1 MYDAVTAMIAQSK
14 ELEQLAAAAQPQ
26 QAQQQAQGQVQQQQ
40 QPQHHQRRL
49 MSVEGSSSG
58 DNSNLIEP
66 FALSED
72 SSGSAR
78 HLLQDSHGH
87 VPASAQ
93 AVNTPAGTTT
103 GTTGSN
109 TAGGSAPTI
118 TGVEADPSHAGLTQ
132 EALES
137 FKVFEDVPVD
147 DAAGQGGVADGMP
160 PADAVLGGVQ
170 GGDGAG
176 VGAGD
181 EGVKSDGALAQE
193 EHHTKDLD
201 YDELGDSWKDM
212 WKGESCS
219 PVSTVCQRQGR
230 SGACC

>member
-1 MYDAVTAMIAQSK
+1 MYDAVIAMIAQSK
-14 ELEQLAAAAQPQ
+14 ELQQLAAGTQPQQ
-26 QAQQQAQGQVQQQQ
+26 QAQQQPQGQAQPQQ

-49 MSVEGSSSG
+49 MSVEDSSSG
-58 DNSNLIEP
+58 DNSNLGEP
-66 FALSED
+66 FALSAD

-78 HLLQDSHGH
+78 HLLQDNHGH

-103 GTTGSN
+103 GTAGSN
-109 TAGGSAPTI
+109 TAGGSAPAI
-118 TGVEADPSHAGLTQ
+118 AGVEADPSHAGLTQ

-147 DAAGQGGVADGMP
+147 VTAGQAGVADGMP
-160 PADAVLGGVQ
+160 PGDAVLGGVQ

-176 VGAGD
+176 IGAGE
-181 EGVKSDGALAQE
+181 EGVKSDGAVVQE

-212 WKGESCS
+212 WKGE
-219 PVSTVCQRQGR
+219 
-230 SGACC
+230 